1 LNRRNSPVCG
11 LPSGILMDEFAV
23 ESINLTKT
31 FDSFVAVD
39 SVSFRVRKGEIF
51 GMLGPNG
58 SGKSTTIR
66 MLCGLLDPTSGTAR
80 IAGADVCKEPECVK
94 EHIGYMSQKFSLYQ
108 DLTAAENLRFYAGA
122 YGIPRE
128 AQAERIAEII
138 ELTGLRGKE
147 KVLAR
152 DLPTG
157 YRQRLAVGAAILHR
171 PEIVFLDEPTSGADP
186 VSRRRFWDLIYDVTT
201 RGATVIV
208 TTHYMDEA
216 ERCDAVLLLSRG
228 KVIACGTTTELKKN
242 IKGKILS
249 IETNRPTESLE
260 VVSSLSGVQDV
271 ALYGRSIHA
280 LTQEPE
286 TVSKAAERE
295 LRQRGLE
302 VARIRKVAPTLED
315 VFVTLIGGREY
326 ERGHLE

>member
-1 LNRRNSPVCG
+1 MP
-11 LPSGILMDEFAV
+11 MDEYAV

-39 SVSFRVRKGEIF
+39 SVSFKVRKGEIF

-66 MLCGLLDPTSGTAR
+66 MLCGLLDPTSGAAKV
-80 IAGADVCKEPECVK
+80 AGADVCKEPECVK
-94 EHIGYMSQKFSLYQ
+94 EHIGYMSQKFSLYT

-122 YGIPRE
+122 YAIPRD

-138 ELTGLRGKE
+138 ELTGLQGRE
-147 KVLAR
+147 KTLAR

-171 PEIVFLDEPTSGADP
+171 PEIIFLDEPTSGADP

-216 ERCDAVLLLSRG
+216 ERCDTVLLLSGG
-228 KVIACGTTTELKKN
+228 KVIACGSPAELKKEV
-242 IKGKILS
+242 KGKILS
-249 IETNRPTESLE
+249 IETNRPTQALE
-260 VVSSLSGVQDV
+260 ITSALPGVQDV
-271 ALYGRSIHA
+271 ALYGRAIHI
-280 LTQEPE
+280 LTQDPDA
-286 TVSKAAERE
+286 VSEAAERE
-295 LRQRGLE
+295 LRQSGLE
-302 VARIRKVAPTLED
+302 VARIWEVAPTLED
-315 VFVTLIGGREY
+315 VFVTMIGGHEY
-326 ERGHLE
+326 EKGQLE